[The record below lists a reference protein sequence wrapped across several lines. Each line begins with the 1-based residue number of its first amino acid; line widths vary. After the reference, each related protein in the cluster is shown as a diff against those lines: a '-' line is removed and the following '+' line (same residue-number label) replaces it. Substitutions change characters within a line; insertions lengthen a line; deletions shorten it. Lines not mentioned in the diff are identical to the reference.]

1 MPIPRVPPS
10 EAIGRE
16 EFHHVLKD
24 WIENSDEDII
34 GDPAEPGVK
43 AWIHTKEPGR
53 LFRLHADTP
62 RHAVENYLELVA
74 RQREDVEWVVVPN
87 NRGKLNA
94 VAFGP
99 KLERVKS
106 LYLYL
111 CE

>member
-1 MPIPRVPPS
+1 M
-10 EAIGRE
+10 GRQ
-16 EFHHVLKD
+16 EFHLALKD

-34 GDPAEPGVK
+34 GDPGKPGVQ
-43 AWIHTKEPGR
+43 AWIHTKESGR

-74 RQREDVEWVVVPN
+74 RQGENVEWVVVSN

-99 KLERVKS
+99 KAERVKS